1 MFDMLVIVG
10 IVVGL
15 AIALWL
21 SYFIFS
27 QISLIRIAKMRE
39 KESDFK
45 LKQLYEEKR
54 AFVSSSLKVIGQA
67 LVEKQVGLVEASI
80 RIKHLLTQIDT
91 GLESDPKL
99 QVFFDVYEQTQHIPI
114 LENWKSLDRAI
125 KQKHRWLI
133 DEIEATRALEGQS
146 AAMHLLKALSP

>member
-1 MFDMLVIVG
+1 MLDMLVIVG

-15 AIALWL
+15 ALASWL

-27 QISLIRIAKMRE
+27 QILFIRNAKMRE
-39 KESDFK
+39 QQSNLK

-54 AFVSSSLKVIGQA
+54 TFVASSLKVISQA
-67 LVEKQVGLVEASI
+67 LVEEQVGLVEASI
-80 RIKHLLTQIDT
+80 RIKHLLGQLDT
-91 GLESDPKL
+91 GLENDPEL

-125 KQKHRWLI
+125 KQKHRSLI
-133 DEIEATRALEGQS
+133 EGIEVARASEGQS
-146 AAMHLLKALSP
+146 AAMHLLKAL